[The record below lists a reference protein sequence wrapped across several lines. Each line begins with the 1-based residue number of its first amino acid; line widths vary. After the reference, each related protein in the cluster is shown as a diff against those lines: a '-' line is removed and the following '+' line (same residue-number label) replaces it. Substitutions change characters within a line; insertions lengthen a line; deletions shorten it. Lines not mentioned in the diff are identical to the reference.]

1 MLLLRGELKSGKE
14 GLSLGI
20 RNLAVEGVRSMV
32 YLEVGGHLGV
42 FLSPLSP
49 LSQLSLGWNAMLHLL
64 VEVCMHFVE
73 WDFQEGLAA
82 AGK

>member
-49 LSQLSLGWNAMLHLL
+49 LSLGWNAMLHLL
-64 VEVCMHFVE
+64 VEVCMHFVG